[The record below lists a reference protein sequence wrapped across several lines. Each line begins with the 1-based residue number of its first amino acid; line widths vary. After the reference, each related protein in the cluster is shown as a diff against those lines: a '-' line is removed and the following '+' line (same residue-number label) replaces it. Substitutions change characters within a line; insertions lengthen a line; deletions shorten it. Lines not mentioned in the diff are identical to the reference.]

1 MRAGRDGV
9 KAGQASV
16 GVAAR
21 GSRRE
26 QARGAGRD
34 ARRGVV
40 RAWRVAEGG
49 GSPAHPP
56 RAPRALVRLT
66 GALAL
71 AAAAICLCASSALAS
86 FPYVGAGSAGEPASW
101 KLAPGQVPTNLGG
114 LGWKFAATPAEPSNP
129 LEAPQV
135 RQNNSQ
141 TDELCGV
148 TGMSLVDAHA
158 TFPAET
164 GSCIAAGSPVHTG
177 FQVTVG
183 RPDVAIAELDSGI
196 DWSDAGAMRELRA
209 KYLLNP
215 GELPAPRVDMSKT
228 FDSSTGVNCETARAA
243 TGGDYDSGG
252 SYPGGTPGG
261 SGPIPYDVLEQG
273 VFNTLD
279 YACDSRVAK
288 VLSYPRCTNPPTTSE
303 CRNGPPGMLIPEDL
317 IIAFSDGS
325 DHDGNGYANDI
336 AGWNYVDNTNDA
348 FDDVQY
354 GHGTGEAQDS
364 AAEANN
370 PAGETG
376 SCPNCMVMPLR
387 VGESFVAEA
396 NRFGEATIYATDR
409 GVDIVQE
416 ALGSLNDPVF
426 AREAID
432 YAYHHGVTVIA
443 SAADEEAEH
452 HNQPGALP
460 HTIVVNAVEGPA
472 DLEGVPIT
480 NTPPSYLQL
489 DGCTNFGTRVDLSV
503 PATSCSSEATG
514 KSAGVAGLLYSAAR
528 NACGASLYGACKA
541 GAKLPAAKDCTRVDG
556 TACAVTADEVQQLMA
571 SGNIAGTTV
580 NGSSQLGSTP
590 PSSGSAAADAGEG
603 GQADDIDTAASPE
616 TACSVG
622 MAPTCT
628 DPNSNSLF
636 APDEKG
642 GVEGPLPDTFRF
654 PSRKG
659 FDEFFGYG
667 RIDAYK
673 SVEAAAQGW
682 VPPEADITSPEWFQ
696 QVDPNPGSFALNG
709 YVSARS
715 KYTCRVE
722 VAPGAQP
729 NNARTSSGGDFAA
742 VPSSYCDGTTV
753 HAKAFNGLLANV
765 STATL
770 KAMFPKGNPVSFSG
784 NENGGTAQT
793 SNGRPNTL
801 PYAFTVRVVVS
812 TASGTPGPAMT
823 GEDRRQLFLHRDA
836 EMLKGFPVEMKG
848 DGDASPVLADIA
860 GKDSN
865 QLIVANS
872 DGWIHAY
879 QYDPVSGGLTDLPG
893 WPVHTEPLPLHGG
906 EHAFSGGGLS
916 TAHYD
921 PVIEAPAVGD
931 LSGNGEL
938 AVIADDVQGN
948 VYAWNSKGQR
958 IFHQTSNPDYS
969 GAPLSGNPSWEAERY
984 GTRERTEGGFVTSP
998 VLAKLD
1004 SAAGR
1009 GLEIIAAGEDRH
1021 VYAWHAD
1028 GSAVNGFPVL
1038 VEDPDKVASVD
1049 PSSNQPRFN
1058 GNVPGGQDKSEDQ
1071 GKIVDTPAVAY
1082 LDGPNNP
1089 PSIVV
1094 GSNEEYLTDKG
1105 NEGGINA
1112 SGVSSASVGGLGLT
1126 GVLTFANG
1134 RAYAI
1139 KSTGCSSDSGS
1150 CATGGFTCA
1159 SSKCTSNAFRSG
1171 WPAKIGII
1179 DAGLLPDVGEGING
1193 SPVVAPVAC
1202 PEGGEGL
1209 KVGVTPDAGPGY
1221 VLNADG
1227 SSCYGSEEGKDNVL
1241 ATEGGSGK
1249 GATDTPSFP
1258 AVGEP
1263 SFGTFDGT
1271 TMSFFAP
1278 EAGLLRALDV
1288 VAPDYQK
1295 GSQDFT
1301 AAWQANTG
1309 KFAPG
1314 YPAVT
1319 NDLSFITGQTVGD
1332 ITGEAPKQE
1341 VVAGTASQDLQAFNG
1356 EGEPASP
1363 AWPKLTGGWTV
1374 ATPVLGSL
1382 GTIDTATD
1390 AKKDVVSL
1398 TREGT
1403 LAVYSTPASA
1413 CSPSSWPNFHHDIAN
1428 SGDYT
1433 RDAVPPGRP
1442 LNASVA
1448 ENVLHF
1454 TAPGDDLMCGK
1465 ATSYE
1470 IVTSESPITAQNF
1483 ASATPLSGAPEPAA
1497 PGTPQSYTLPPSVE
1511 NYVAIRAVDD
1521 QGNVGLPASTEYN
1534 PGAPLPSLG
1543 RCVKASPPKTGEW
1556 IYARC
1561 VGYAHGKGAYNF
1573 LPGPGA
1579 QRKLTGQLGA
1589 ITLETTGRAKITCAS
1604 GTSSGEYTGSKTLT
1618 MTLALSGCE
1627 RPSTHQPCQSVG
1639 SASHQIVTGALEGE
1653 LGFITSGA
1661 KISVGLDLEHEP
1673 ALATFECATTA
1684 APGKELINLTG
1695 SVIGPIKKID
1705 SMVPGFTV
1713 TYKQAAGRQ
1722 VPEAFEGG
1730 AKDTLVT
1737 SIVGGSSEQTGLSA
1751 TLTITNEEALEI
1763 KAKTRAK

>member
-1 MRAGRDGV
+1 MMLV
-9 KAGQASV
+9 
-16 GVAAR
+16 VA
-21 GSRRE
+21 
-26 QARGAGRD
+26 
-34 ARRGVV
+34 
-40 RAWRVAEGG
+40 
-49 GSPAHPP
+49 
-56 RAPRALVRLT
+56 L
-66 GALAL
+66 LAL
-71 AAAAICLCASSALAS
+71 GAISASAFAA
-86 FPYVGAGSAGEPASW
+86 FPFYGTGNPGEPASW
-101 KLAPGQVPTNLGG
+101 KLAPGQVPSNLGG

-129 LEAPQV
+129 LEAVQIK
-135 RQNNSQ
+135 QNNSQ

-158 TFPAET
+158 TVPAET

-215 GELPAPRVDMSKT
+215 GELPAPKVDLAKT
-228 FDSSTGVNCETARAA
+228 LDASTGVNCETAHAA
-243 TGGDYDSGG
+243 TGGDYDANGA
-252 SYPGGTPGG
+252 YPGGTPGG
-261 SGPIPYDVLEQG
+261 SGPIPYDTIGQG
-273 VFNTLD
+273 VFNLLD

-288 VLSYPRCTNPPTTSE
+288 VLSYPKCTNPPATAE
-303 CRNGPPGMLIPEDL
+303 CRNGPNGLLVPEDL

-336 AGWNYVDNTNDA
+336 AGWNFVDNTNDA

-376 SCPNCMVMPLR
+376 SCPNCEVLPLR

-396 NRFGEATIYATDR
+396 NRFAEATIYATDR

-432 YAYHHGVTVIA
+432 YAYNHGVTVIA

-460 HTIVVNAVEGPA
+460 HAIVVNAVEGPA
-472 DLEGVPIT
+472 DFEGVPAT

-556 TACAVTADEVQQLMA
+556 TPCAVTADEVQQLLA

-590 PSSGSAAADAGEG
+590 PSSGSAPADAGEG

-622 MAPTCT
+622 MAPTCS

-636 APDEKG
+636 AADEKG
-642 GVEGPLPDTFRF
+642 GVEGPLPDTSRF

-696 QVDPNPGSFALNG
+696 QMNPNEESFALNA

-729 NNARTSSGGDFAA
+729 NNAPTSSGGDFAA
-742 VPSSYCDGTTV
+742 VPSSYCDGTTT

-770 KAMFPKGNPVSFSG
+770 KAMFPKGNPVSFTG
-784 NENGGTAQT
+784 NENGGNAQT

-812 TASGTPGPAMT
+812 TASGVPGPRMT

-836 EMLKGFPVEMKG
+836 EMLKGFPLEMKG

-860 GKDSN
+860 GRNSN

-879 QYDPVSGGLTDLPG
+879 QYDPVSGSLSDLPG

-906 EHAFSGGGLS
+906 EHAFSGGGLT

-921 PVIEAPAVGD
+921 PVVEAPAVGD
-931 LSGNGEL
+931 LSGDGEL
-938 AVIADDVQGN
+938 AVVADDVQGN

-958 IFHQTSNPDYS
+958 IFHQTSNPAYS

-998 VLAKLD
+998 VLAKLG
-1004 SAAGR
+1004 SAAGS
-1009 GLEIIAAGEDRH
+1009 GLDIIAAGEDRH

-1049 PSSNQPRFN
+1049 ASSNQPTFN
-1058 GNVPGGQDKSEDQ
+1058 SNVPAGQDKNEDQ

-1082 LDGPNNP
+1082 LDGPSNP

-1094 GSNEEYLTDKG
+1094 GSNEEYLTGEG
-1105 NEGGINA
+1105 NEGPINA
-1112 SGVSSASVGGLGLT
+1112 SGVSSATVGGLGLT

-1134 RAYAI
+1134 RVYAI
-1139 KSTGCSSDSGS
+1139 NPSGCSGDPSS

-1179 DAGLLPDVGEGING
+1179 NAGLLPDVGEGING
-1193 SPVVAPVAC
+1193 SPVVAPVSC

-1209 KVGVTPDAGPGY
+1209 KIGVTPDAGPGY
-1221 VLNADG
+1221 VLNTDG
-1227 SSCYGSEEGKDNVL
+1227 SSCYGSEEGKYNVL
-1241 ATEGGSGK
+1241 ATEGGNGK
-1249 GATDTPSFP
+1249 GATDTPTFP

-1263 SFGTFDGT
+1263 SFGTLDGT
-1271 TMSFFAP
+1271 TTSFFAP

-1309 KFAPG
+1309 KFASG

-1341 VVAGTASQDLQAFNG
+1341 VVAGTASQDLQAFDVTG
-1356 EGEPASP
+1356 SPASP

-1382 GTIDTATD
+1382 GTIDTASS

-1442 LNASVA
+1442 LNTSVA

-1454 TAPGDDLMCGK
+1454 TAPGDDLLCGK
-1465 ATSYE
+1465 ATRYE
-1470 IVTSESPITAQNF
+1470 IVTSESPITAQSF
-1483 ASATPLSGAPEPAA
+1483 ASATPLGGAPEPAA
-1497 PGTPQSYTLPPSVE
+1497 AGTAQSYTLPANVE
-1511 NYVAIRAVDD
+1511 NYVAVRAVDD
-1521 QGNVGLPASTEYN
+1521 QGNVGLPASAEYN
-1534 PGAPLPSLG
+1534 PGAALPSIG
-1543 RCVKASPPKTGEW
+1543 RCVRATPKKTGEW
-1556 IYARC
+1556 VFDHC
-1561 VGYAHGKGAYNF
+1561 VNFAHGKGAFNF

-1579 QRKLTGQLGA
+1579 KKQLTGSLGPV
-1589 ITLETTGRAKITCAS
+1589 TLETTAKAKITCSA
-1604 GTSSGEYTGSKTLT
+1604 GTGQGEYTGVKALTITLT
-1618 MTLALSGCE
+1618 LTACE
-1627 RPSTHQPCQSVG
+1627 RTSSHQPCQSVG
-1639 SASHQIVTGALEGE
+1639 GPTGRIVTSALEGE
-1653 LGFITSGA
+1653 VGFISSGA
-1661 KISVGLDLEHEP
+1661 TTSVGLDLRSEP
-1673 ALATFECATTA
+1673 ALAAFECASTGPT
-1684 APGKELINLTG
+1684 GKELLTVTG
-1695 SVIGPIKKID
+1695 SVIGQVKKFD
-1705 SMVPGFTV
+1705 EMVSSFTV
-1713 TYKQAAGRQ
+1713 TFKLVKGKQS
-1722 VPEAFEGG
+1722 PERFEGG
-1730 AKDTLVT
+1730 PNDTLT
-1737 SIVGGSSEQTGLSA
+1737 TAIVGGATEASGLTA
-1751 TLTITNEEALEI
+1751 TLTLANEERLEI
-1763 KAKTRAK
+1763 KAKTR